1 MGRGVLVTA
10 VSPRPRALG
19 CAVSPVPH
27 IGVGSLGGPAGSW
40 GWHLIPS
47 VPGRSSSLLCA
58 PLFSWS
64 HPRPRCC
71 RRVCRAWGRYSSP
84 LLRPLLLGASWG
96 RREGGGFS
104 SRCAVRGPIR
114 GGGCEAAHPL
124 PALGC
129 LCLQTAWDVESHT
142 VLPPSSKTPP
152 SAMRS
157 VPFPCAAAE
166 LGLGHVLP
174 PTPCPI
180 GRRCSGCSCPL
191 QGGLG
196 DIWGA

>member
-96 RREGGGFS
+96 RRGGGVS
-104 SRCAVRGPIR
+104 SRCAVRGPIP
-114 GGGCEAAHPL
+114 GGGVVRLPIPSQHLVAFVCKRHGMLRATRCCPPPQKHPQ
-124 PALGC
+124 A
-129 LCLQTAWDVESHT
+129 Q
-142 VLPPSSKTPP
+142 
-152 SAMRS
+152 
-157 VPFPCAAAE
+157 CAQSRF
-166 LGLGHVLP
+166 LV
-174 PTPCPI
+174 
-180 GRRCSGCSCPL
+180 PL
-191 QGGLG
+191 QSLV
-196 DIWGA
+196 WVMSYHPHHAL